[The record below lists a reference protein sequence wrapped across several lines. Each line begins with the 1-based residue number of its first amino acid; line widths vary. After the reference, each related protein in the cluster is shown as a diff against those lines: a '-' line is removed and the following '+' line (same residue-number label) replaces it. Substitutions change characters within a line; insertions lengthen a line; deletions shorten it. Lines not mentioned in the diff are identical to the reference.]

1 MEAQQFQALVA
12 RVERLAEAD
21 PKGYVRRVFAI
32 AALGFV
38 ILGLVIAM
46 AMVNV
51 ALIGGVVLLVVFSGG
66 KALLFFAKL
75 GKLVI
80 VLAIPVW
87 LMLRTTWTL
96 VFARLPR
103 PGGREIRRDE
113 AAALFARLDAM
124 RERIGGPR
132 VHRVL
137 LTDELNAAIVQRP
150 RLGLLGWQ
158 ENTLILGLRLL
169 QALSED
175 EAMAVVA
182 HEYGHLA
189 GNHGRFAAFIY
200 RFRNAWGRLQAMSQQ
215 WNDWGSRL
223 IARLF
228 RWYAPR
234 FNAYTFALARQNEYL
249 ADRTSVELVGAG
261 PAADALMRTG
271 ITARYESEGFWPA
284 IQRRIAAEAEPPA
297 DRGLMWRQS
306 QRDALD
312 AEARQRY
319 LDAARREATDPFD
332 THPAL
337 VDRLAAIGA
346 AADGQAA
353 QRLAPPAVSAAESW
367 FGAQLPALSAEFD
380 RRWRD
385 EVADQWKERHEHLR
399 RQAAQRCR
407 AGDTGRTQRRR
418 TLGPPLRG
426 RGDRPRPR
434 LDAAPRR
441 LARGGARPP
450 AGAVPARPPAPRAR
464 RRSRHRRPRTCDRR
478 RSLGYP
484 PWLRHR
490 LAVLPPPRC
499 RRRRRAG

>member
-103 PGGREIRRDE
+103 PEGREIRRDE

-137 LTDELNAAIVQRP
+137 VTDELNAAIVQRP

-175 EAMAVVA
+175 EA
-182 HEYGHLA
+182 
-189 GNHGRFAAFIY
+189 
-200 RFRNAWGRLQAMSQQ
+200 
-215 WNDWGSRL
+215 
-223 IARLF
+223 
-228 RWYAPR
+228 
-234 FNAYTFALARQNEYL
+234 
-249 ADRTSVELVGAG
+249 
-261 PAADALMRTG
+261 
-271 ITARYESEGFWPA
+271 
-284 IQRRIAAEAEPPA
+284 
-297 DRGLMWRQS
+297 
-306 QRDALD
+306 
-312 AEARQRY
+312 
-319 LDAARREATDPFD
+319 
-332 THPAL
+332 
-337 VDRLAAIGA
+337 
-346 AADGQAA
+346 
-353 QRLAPPAVSAAESW
+353 
-367 FGAQLPALSAEFD
+367 
-380 RRWRD
+380 
-385 EVADQWKERHEHLR
+385 
-399 RQAAQRCR
+399 
-407 AGDTGRTQRRR
+407 
-418 TLGPPLRG
+418 
-426 RGDRPRPR
+426 
-434 LDAAPRR
+434 
-441 LARGGARPP
+441 
-450 AGAVPARPPAPRAR
+450 
-464 RRSRHRRPRTCDRR
+464 
-478 RSLGYP
+478 
-484 PWLRHR
+484 
-490 LAVLPPPRC
+490 
-499 RRRRRAG
+499 